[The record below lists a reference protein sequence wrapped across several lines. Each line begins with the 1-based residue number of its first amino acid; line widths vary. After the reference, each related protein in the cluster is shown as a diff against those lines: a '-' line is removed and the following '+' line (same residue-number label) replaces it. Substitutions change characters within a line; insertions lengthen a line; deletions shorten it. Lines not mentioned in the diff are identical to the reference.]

1 MAVHSYNVEIAIE
14 YGIEEAI
21 LIHHFAYWIGEHVA
35 NGIDLH
41 EGRFWSFD
49 KTDALYAVLPEFKN
63 KKKIEYFI
71 NKLVDKD
78 ILMKGNFNNVKFDR
92 TLWYT
97 FTDNGLRIIFENRI
111 LTYECMVKIIE
122 EVSKVSD
129 FDFSK
134 FRNGNPKNENTITH
148 NNQPYSNNSPI
159 TDSPTMN
166 SSPINSPII
175 TLEESRIT
183 SNTPKEN
190 DQPTIFKDDIPQ
202 EKVLDEKEI
211 IQLIMSF
218 WNTETKFT
226 KIRSIEGTRRKMLIA
241 RLKEEGA
248 DNVMKAIQIAN
259 QSSFLTEKWKMNF
272 DWFVKPS
279 NFNKV
284 VEGNYN
290 NDNAYGNSTSR
301 PTDSQLLGAA
311 IRNSWGPDGNPF
323 D

>member
-1 MAVHSYNVEIAIE
+1 MLISSNYVHISGWMYSMGLSKLNEVVAFAIIYGFSQDGESTCNKAYSYIADFLMCDKRTAIRVIKSLEDKGLIRKERYTVNNV
-14 YGIEEAI
+14 
-21 LIHHFAYWIGEHVA
+21 
-35 NGIDLH
+35 
-41 EGRFWSFD
+41 
-49 KTDALYAVLPEFKN
+49 
-63 KKKIEYFI
+63 
-71 NKLVDKD
+71 
-78 ILMKGNFNNVKFDR
+78 NFNRYSVPVEVVTKYHHLCSNV
-92 TLWYT
+92 T
-97 FTDNGLRIIFENRI
+97 NG
-111 LTYECMVKIIE
+111 
-122 EVSKVSD
+122 SD
-129 FDFSK
+129 KMSPHI
-134 FRNGNPKNENTITH
+134 NNNTNTIT
-148 NNQPYSNNSPI
+148 NNNSSNSPTISRTMNSTPNNSPI
-159 TDSPTMN
+159 TTLPQTPTGGC
-166 SSPINSPII
+166 
-175 TLEESRIT
+175 
-183 SNTPKEN
+183 

-290 NDNAYGNSTSR
+290 NDNAYGNPASR
-301 PTDSQLLGAA
+301 PTDAQILRAA
-311 IRNSWGPDGNPF
+311 IDQSWGPGGDPLA
-323 D
+323 DIL